1 MTTLYSH
8 ENEGGRTAVTLEL
21 LPDGSL
27 QLFYYDIGEDSRR
40 AFGDSDY
47 EAWTTVPA
55 CELPKLALALLAE
68 KYAGRHDARENGD
81 SIYFP
86 SRWRRSGKYILS
98 LFLEPCFWSQS
109 GSACR
114 NLTARLGRNPV
125 GGQADDHALQP

>member
-68 KYAGRHDARENGD
+68 KYAGRHDARSDFASFCEAKGEW
-81 SIYFP
+81 P
-86 SRWRRSGKYILS
+86 VARRADGEGLQG
-98 LFLEPCFWSQS
+98 FREEP
-109 GSACR
+109 R
-114 NLTARLGRNPV
+114 
-125 GGQADDHALQP
+125 